1 VRVDEHTIELAG
13 SPVFLRRAAG
23 PGHGPGG
30 SPGPPPL
37 YLHGIPTSSDDW
49 IELLARTGG
58 IAPDL
63 IGFGRSGKGGQ
74 LDISI
79 EGHADFL
86 ERLLSALAVERV
98 KLVMHDWG
106 AAGGLVFAQ
115 RHPDRVERLVLLNAL
130 PLLPGFRWS
139 GLARVLRRPLLGE
152 LAMGTVNRRLLARF
166 LGQGSADPRAW
177 SRERVDALWHQFDQ
191 GTQRAILRLHRDA
204 GEERLE
210 RLGSGLSA
218 LPMPAL
224 VLWGTRD
231 PWRPPAFAEAY
242 AELLPSAELELLPD
256 AAHWPWRD
264 APAAVDRITG
274 FLLPR

>member
-13 SPVFLRRAAG
+13 SPVFFRRAAG
-23 PGHGPGG
+23 PGHAGRGPE
-30 SPGPPPL
+30 PAPL

-49 IELLARTGG
+49 VELLARTGG

-86 ERLLSALAVERV
+86 ERLLSSLAVERV

-115 RHPDRVERLVLLNAL
+115 RHPERVERIVLVNAL
-130 PLLPGFRWS
+130 PLLPGFRWG
-139 GLARVLRRPLLGE
+139 GLARVLRLRLLGE

-166 LGQGSADPRAW
+166 LGQGSTDPSAW
-177 SRERVDALWHQFDQ
+177 PSERVDALWHQFDQ

-210 RLGSGLSA
+210 RLGRGLGG
-218 LPMPAL
+218 LPMPVL
-224 VLWGTRD
+224 VLWGARD

-242 AELLPSAELELLPD
+242 AELLPGAELELLPD

-264 APAAVDRITG
+264 ALAAADRIAG